1 MTMPLS
7 KLFAHASRDPLIR
20 ELTLD
25 SRNVRPG
32 DLFLAVPGAR
42 VDGREHIADALA
54 RGAAAVAYEEQ
65 GATVLPLTDVPLIPV
80 KGLIAQLSD
89 IAGRFYGEPSRQLNL
104 VGVTGTN
111 GKTSVTQL
119 VAQALDALGQRCGL
133 IGTLGT
139 GFHGELQSGR
149 LTTPDPIAVQSTLYD
164 LKKGGAKAVAMEVS
178 SHALEQGR
186 VAALAFDIAVMT
198 NLSRDHLDYHGS
210 MQAYE
215 AAKAKLFAWP
225 SLRSQVVNLD
235 DEFGRR
241 LAAEFARRPGA
252 EYVETRLFSYSLQ
265 DSAASLYCRQA
276 HFDDDGVRATLVTAQ
291 GERTLRS
298 QLLGRFNLS
307 NMLAAV
313 ATLLALDYSL
323 DEILKITPRL
333 QGPVGR
339 MQRLGGGDQPLVVV
353 DYAHTPD
360 ALDKVLEALRP
371 HTRGKLLCL
380 FGCGGDRD
388 RGKRPLMAEVAERLA
403 DRVLVTDDNPRSED
417 PQRIFDDIRPG
428 FNSAGEGVE
437 FIPGRGQAIAR
448 LIASAAADDVIVL
461 AGKGHE
467 DYQEINGERHAFSD
481 LVEAEKALS
490 AWEAAHA

>member
-25 SRNVRPG
+25 SRQVRPG
-32 DLFLAVPGAR
+32 DLFLAVPGAK

-65 GATVLPLTDVPLIPV
+65 GASVLPITEAPLIPV
-80 KGLIAQLSD
+80 RGLIGQLSE
-89 IAGRFYGEPSRQLNL
+89 IAGRFYGEPSRQLDL

-139 GFHGELQSGR
+139 GFYGELRSGR
-149 LTTPDPIAVQSTLYD
+149 LTTPDPIAVQATLND
-164 LKKGGAKAVAMEVS
+164 LKHGGAKAVAMEVS

-210 MQAYE
+210 MEAYE

-225 SLRSQVVNLD
+225 NLRCRVVNLD

-241 LAAEFARRPGA
+241 LAQSHGES
-252 EYVETRLFSYSLQ
+252 RLISYSLL
-265 DSAASLYCRQA
+265 DPTATLFCKQA
-276 HFDDDGVRATLVTAQ
+276 RFDDDGVRAVLVTPQ
-291 GERTLRS
+291 GEHALRS
-298 QLLGRFNLS
+298 RLLGRFNLS

-313 ATLLALDYSL
+313 ATLLALDYPL
-323 DEILKITPRL
+323 DEILKVTPQL
-333 QGPVGR
+333 QGPIGR
-339 MQRLGGGDQPLVVV
+339 MQRLGGGEKPLVVV

-360 ALDKVLEALRP
+360 ALEKVLEALRP
-371 HTRGKLLCL
+371 HAHGRLLCL

-403 DRVLVTDDNPRSED
+403 DRVLVTDDNPRTED

-428 FNSAGEGVE
+428 FAKPADVE
-437 FIPGRGQAIAR
+437 FVAGRGDAIAH
-448 LIASAAADDVIVL
+448 LIATAAADDVIVL

-467 DYQEINGERHAFSD
+467 DYQEINGERHDFSD
-481 LVEAEKALS
+481 LVEAEKALA
-490 AWEAAHA
+490 AWEAPHA